1 MTERYTTPEKGTHAW
16 HRPLNENPARL
27 DQDVEV
33 RDREANRANYEPTQ
47 GKKFL
52 ATDSNAVY
60 FGDGGEWV
68 LAGYIAR
75 DLGGDVGH
83 YVNYPDGLSAEEIN
97 KFVFSADERL
107 EITRIAAPM
116 KGVSPGQTDADV
128 TLTVYEGGLG
138 GTKLVE
144 VEGNETK
151 SAVGRVDGA
160 WSATTSPVVV
170 AVTNAS
176 GQPVDLVPRIS
187 ANVLLE

>member
-1 MTERYTTPEKGTHAW
+1 MTERYTTPEKGTLDW
-16 HRPLNENPARL
+16 HRPLNQNFQRL
-27 DQDVEV
+27 DQDVEI
-33 RDREANRANYEPTQ
+33 RDSEANRANYEPVQ

-60 FGDGGEWV
+60 FGDGETWV
-68 LAGYIAR
+68 LSGYIAR

-83 YVNYPDGLSAEEIN
+83 YVNYPDGLSSEAIN
-97 KFVFSADERL
+97 KFVFSPDERL

-116 KGVSPGQTDADV
+116 KGVSAGQTDADV
-128 TLTVYEGGLG
+128 TLAVYEGGLG

-151 SAVGRVDGA
+151 SAVGRTAGA

-170 AVTNAS
+170 TVSNAS
-176 GQPVDLVPRIS
+176 GQAVDLVPRIS
-187 ANVLLE
+187 ANVLID